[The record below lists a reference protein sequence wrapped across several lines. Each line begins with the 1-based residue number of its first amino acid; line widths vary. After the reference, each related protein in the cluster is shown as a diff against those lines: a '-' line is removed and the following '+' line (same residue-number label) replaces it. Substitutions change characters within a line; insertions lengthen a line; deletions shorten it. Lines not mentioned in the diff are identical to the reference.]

1 MTRIEK
7 AKALKKASGFK
18 SKNHHFMVVM
28 QLSFVKASYL
38 VNFQFKLSLHK
49 HNVVKVL
56 LVYSTNEY
64 NAIYLVQCI
73 PVRFT
78 QKKYIQSGQHV
89 MLKVG
94 DQSWEVLLSIAG

>member
-7 AKALKKASGFK
+7 AKALKKASRFK
-18 SKNHHFMVVM
+18 SKNPHFMIVM